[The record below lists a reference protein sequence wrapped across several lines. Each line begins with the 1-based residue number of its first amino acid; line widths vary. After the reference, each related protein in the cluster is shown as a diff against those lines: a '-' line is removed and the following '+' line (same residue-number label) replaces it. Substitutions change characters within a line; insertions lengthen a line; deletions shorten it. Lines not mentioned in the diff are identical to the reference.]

1 MVTTDM
7 SILTSRRWQISQL
20 FAKFLGWD
28 TFSFWNYRE
37 KFRHPKKTEK
47 GDCFATFHKNDWS
60 RNAQDFTFPKIILWK
75 KGVGQCTWISMNAQM
90 QRKIWII
97 HPVDCISSWLYNF
110 TNSNRIIVESTE
122 QSRRINRWHVRQKRL
137 CSQDSQM
144 RNVRKEEKS
153 LQVRRW
159 EESKK
164 PEVWIC
170 GVGDNSPVRA
180 EGDSHNYKFLPL
192 QFFIML
198 WEHISL
204 SIFWETIITSD
215 KKFVKKTA
223 KKLRTNIVNSNFL
236 SFFNSTNT
244 LLLKNW
250 VLLLPKIWTKSM
262 QETRCFLENFT

>member
-1 MVTTDM
+1 
-7 SILTSRRWQISQL
+7 
-20 FAKFLGWD
+20 
-28 TFSFWNYRE
+28 
-37 KFRHPKKTEK
+37 
-47 GDCFATFHKNDWS
+47 
-60 RNAQDFTFPKIILWK
+60 
-75 KGVGQCTWISMNAQM
+75 M

-122 QSRRINRWHVRQKRL
+122 QSRSINRWRVRQKRL

-164 PEVWIC
+164 PEDWIC

-180 EGDSHNYKFLPL
+180 EGDSHNYKFLSL
-192 QFFIML
+192 QFFILL

-204 SIFWETIITSD
+204 SNFWESIIRHEICRKNLCIQVLWPKHLHT
-215 KKFVKKTA
+215 K
-223 KKLRTNIVNSNFL
+223 IVNSNF
-236 SFFNSTNT
+236 FFVIFHQHKCIAI
-244 LLLKNW
+244 KNW
-250 VLLLPKIWTKSM
+250 VLFCLKFSLKLCK
-262 QETRCFLENFT
+262 ETRFFST

>member
-1 MVTTDM
+1 
-7 SILTSRRWQISQL
+7 
-20 FAKFLGWD
+20 
-28 TFSFWNYRE
+28 
-37 KFRHPKKTEK
+37 
-47 GDCFATFHKNDWS
+47 
-60 RNAQDFTFPKIILWK
+60 
-75 KGVGQCTWISMNAQM
+75 MNAQM

-97 HPVDCISSWLYNF
+97 HPVDCISSSLYNF

-122 QSRRINRWHVRQKRL
+122 QSRSINRWHVRQKRL

-164 PEVWIC
+164 PEDWIC

-198 WEHISL
+198 WQDQPL
-204 SIFWETIITSD
+204 
-215 KKFVKKTA
+215 KG
-223 KKLRTNIVNSNFL
+223 KLGENFL
-236 SFFNSTNT
+236 SAQSFYPT
-244 LLLKNW
+244 L
-250 VLLLPKIWTKSM
+250 TKRSFKR
-262 QETRCFLENFT
+262 QF